1 MKKLKESEESF
12 DDDWSTFSEEEADEE
27 LKVSTILDKIILE
40 LENLLEENE
49 YGSKIF
55 EKRISKAID
64 LLNDA
69 EENYLDIGD

>member
-69 EENYLDIGD
+69 EENYLDIVD